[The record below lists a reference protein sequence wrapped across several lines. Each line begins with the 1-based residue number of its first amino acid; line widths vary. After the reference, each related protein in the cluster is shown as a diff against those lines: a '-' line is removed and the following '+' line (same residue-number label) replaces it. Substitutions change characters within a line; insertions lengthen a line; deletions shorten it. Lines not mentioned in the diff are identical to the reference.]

1 MKKHA
6 LILSTL
12 ALAAALTATL
22 VGCQG
27 QKSPEELIKAD
38 LTQQFDEVKN
48 ADSDSWSEE
57 FGMTNEDFAELGV
70 DANQFMGA
78 YLDGFDYKIGDIT
91 VDKDK
96 GTATAKVDITCKQF
110 DEIFSTWFGT
120 YLGKAM
126 SMLDASEEEIIKLA
140 GETLMDATKSAT
152 AKTVACELAY
162 AKNSEGEWEAD
173 QDVFEAQLY
182 HAMGLETLLGL
193 DEDAQPANAA

>member
-12 ALAAALTATL
+12 ALTAALTATF

-57 FGMTNEDFAELGV
+57 FGMINEDFAELGV
-70 DANQFMGA
+70 DANQFISS
-78 YLDGFDYKIGDIT
+78 YLDGFDYKIDDIT

-126 SMLDASEEEIIKLA
+126 SMLDASEEEITKLA
-140 GETLMDATKSAT
+140 GETLMDATNSAT
-152 AKTVACELAY
+152 AKTVSCELVY
-162 AKNSEGEWEAD
+162 AKNSKGEWEAD